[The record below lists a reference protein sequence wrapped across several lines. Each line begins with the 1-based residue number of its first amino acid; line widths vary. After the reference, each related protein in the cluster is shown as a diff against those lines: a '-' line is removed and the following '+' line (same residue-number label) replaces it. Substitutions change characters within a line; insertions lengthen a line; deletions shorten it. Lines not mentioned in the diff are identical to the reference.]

1 MSPREPSP
9 ETPMRA
15 YLSDAVLLYLEELI
29 DWESYFH
36 WRRGDAADV
45 DVDRAALREVLETAA
60 AILEEQAPKLRAG
73 WQQCARLE
81 NGQVVY
87 PPHIADTLDKLREA
101 GLVSFGVEE
110 QYGGFGLPSF
120 VANVIMQMVS
130 RADAG
135 LMTILGLQAGVAEDI
150 QRYGSEELK
159 RTYLPRFASGEVMGA
174 MDLTEPQA
182 GSDLGAIQT
191 RATTA
196 DGRTLIS
203 GNKIFITN
211 GGCEIHLV
219 LARDGETYEQ
229 SKGTTK
235 GLSLYL
241 VSRTK
246 PDGTANGVRVT
257 RLEEK
262 LGIHGSPT
270 AAVEFD
276 RAEGFLVGERGQGF
290 AAMLSLMNNARLGVA
305 AQGVG
310 IAEEA
315 LDVAIRYARTRVQ
328 FGRPIAEQPLM
339 QDRLAR
345 MALELEGSRALLY
358 RACILA
364 DQNRAIEAVQARL
377 AAGSSELSPAQAAEL
392 QDLYERNDTRLR
404 LLTPLAKY
412 MGTEAADSISRDAI
426 QVHGGLGFM
435 AESEVAKLHNDAI
448 ITTIYEGTSEIQ
460 VSFALKEIGKGA
472 LGVVFEV
479 LEQELKTFDEPRLKE
494 CAEKVRG
501 GMQQILGA
509 AGSLLADF
517 QYAMM
522 SAQSLAEV
530 VASVVAA
537 GELLKQAKADPRRFD
552 LAASWI
558 DRRMVD
564 LEGRCK
570 RIKTGTVARL
580 DRCANI
586 IALVD

>member
-1 MSPREPSP
+1 
-9 ETPMRA
+9 MRA
-15 YLSDAVLLYLEELI
+15 YLSDVVLLYLDELI
-29 DWESYFH
+29 DWDGYFN
-36 WRRGDAADV
+36 WRRGETGDAA
-45 DVDRAALREVLETAA
+45 VDRATLREILETAA
-60 AILEEQAPKLRAG
+60 RICEEQEPKLRAG
-73 WQQCARLE
+73 WHECARLE
-81 NGQVVY
+81 NGVVVY
-87 PPHIADTLDKLREA
+87 PPHIKETLDKLREA
-101 GLVSFGVEE
+101 GLISFGVEE
-110 QYGGFGLPSF
+110 QYGGFGLPAF
-120 VANVIMQMVS
+120 VANVILQMVA

-159 RTYLPRFASGEVMGA
+159 KAYLPRFASGEVMGA
-174 MDLTEPQA
+174 MDLTESQA
-182 GSDLGAIQT
+182 GSDLGAILT

-196 DGRTLIS
+196 NGKTVID

-219 LARDGETYEQ
+219 LARDAETFEQ

-241 VSRTK
+241 VTK
-246 PDGTANGVRVT
+246 TRPDGKPNGVTVT

-270 AAVEFD
+270 AAVQFEH
-276 RAEGFLVGERGQGF
+276 AEGFLVGDRGQGF
-290 AAMLSLMNNARLGVA
+290 TAMLSLMNNARLGVA
-305 AQGVG
+305 AQGIG
-310 IAEEA
+310 IAEAA

-328 FGRPIAEQPLM
+328 FDQPISEQPLM
-339 QDRLAR
+339 KDRLAK
-345 MALELEGSRALLY
+345 MTLELEGSRALLY
-358 RACILA
+358 RACALS
-364 DQNRAIEAVQARL
+364 DQNRAIEAVLARV
-377 AAGSSELSPAQAAEL
+377 AAGSKELSEAHATEL
-392 QDLYERNDTRLR
+392 QALYERNDTRIR

-426 QVHGGLGFM
+426 QIHGGLGFM
-435 AESEVAKLHNDAI
+435 AESEVAKLHSDAI

-479 LEQELKTFDEPRLKE
+479 LEQELKSFDEPRMKE
-494 CAEKVRG
+494 LADQVLA
-501 GMQQILGA
+501 GMKTILGA
-509 AGSLLADF
+509 AGALLADF
-517 QYAMM
+517 KYAMM

-530 VASVVAA
+530 VASVIAA
-537 GELLKQAKADPRRFD
+537 GELLRQAKADPRRFD
-552 LAASWI
+552 LAASWV

-580 DRCANI
+580 DRCEAI
-586 IALVD
+586 IDLAD

>member
-1 MSPREPSP
+1 
-9 ETPMRA
+9 MRA
-15 YLSDAVLLYLEELI
+15 YLSDVVLLYLDELI
-29 DWESYFH
+29 DWENYFH
-36 WRRGDAADV
+36 WRRGEHADV
-45 DVDRAALREVLETAA
+45 EVDRAAMREVLETAA
-60 AILEEQAPKLRAG
+60 QICEEQEPKLRAG
-73 WQQCARLE
+73 WDQCARLE
-81 NGQVVY
+81 KGEVIY
-87 PPHIADTLDKLREA
+87 PPHIKETLDKLREA
-101 GLVSFGVEE
+101 GLISFGVEE
-110 QYGGFGLPSF
+110 QYGGFELPAF
-120 VANVIMQMVS
+120 VANVILQMVA

-159 RTYLPRFASGEVMGA
+159 RAYLPRFASGEVMGA

-191 RATTA
+191 RATTTN
-196 DGRTLIS
+196 GRTFVD

-219 LARDGETYEQ
+219 LARDAETFDQ

-241 VSRTK
+241 VPRTGA
-246 PDGTANGVRVT
+246 DGKHNGVTVT

-270 AAVEFD
+270 AAMQYEH
-276 RAEGFLVGERGQGF
+276 AEGFLVGERGQGF
-290 AAMLSLMNNARLGVA
+290 TAMLSLMNNARLGVA
-305 AQGVG
+305 AQGIG
-310 IAEEA
+310 IAEAA
-315 LDVAIRYARTRVQ
+315 LDVAIRYARARVQ
-328 FGRPIAEQPLM
+328 FDQPISEQPLM
-339 QDRLAR
+339 KDRLAR
-345 MALELEGSRALLY
+345 MTLELEGSRALLY
-358 RACILA
+358 RACALT
-364 DQNRAIEAVQARL
+364 DQNRAIETVLARIEK
-377 AAGSSELSPAQAAEL
+377 GSKEMSEAQATDL
-392 QDLYERNDTRLR
+392 QTLYERNETRIR

-426 QVHGGLGFM
+426 QIHGGLGFM
-435 AESEVAKLHNDAI
+435 AESEVAKLHSDAI

-479 LEQELKTFDEPRLKE
+479 LEEELKSYEDPRL
-494 CAEKVRG
+494 AELADKVLA
-501 GMQQILGA
+501 GMKQILGA
-509 AGSLLADF
+509 AGALLADF
-517 QYAMM
+517 KYAMM

-530 VASVVAA
+530 VASVIAA

-570 RIKTGTVARL
+570 RIKTGTIARL
-580 DRCANI
+580 DRAEAI
-586 IALVD
+586 IDLAD

>member
-1 MSPREPSP
+1 
-9 ETPMRA
+9 MRA
-15 YLSDAVLLYLEELI
+15 YLSDVVLLYLDELI

-36 WRRGDAADV
+36 WRRGEHADAEI
-45 DVDRAALREVLETAA
+45 DRAAMREVLETAA
-60 AILEEQAPKLRAG
+60 QICQEQEPKLRAG
-73 WQQCARLE
+73 WEQCARLE
-81 NGQVVY
+81 NGNVVY
-87 PPHIADTLDKLREA
+87 PPHIAETLDKLRQA
-101 GLVSFGVEE
+101 GLISFGVEE
-110 QYGGFGLPSF
+110 KYGGFQLPAF
-120 VANVIMQMVS
+120 VANVILQMVA

-150 QRYGSEELK
+150 QRYGSEEMK
-159 RTYLPRFASGEVMGA
+159 RVFLPRFASGEVMGA

-182 GSDLGAIQT
+182 GSDLGAILT
-191 RATTA
+191 RATTENGKTFI
-196 DGRTLIS
+196 D

-211 GGCEIHLV
+211 GGCEVHLV
-219 LARDGETYEQ
+219 LARDAETFDQ

-241 VSRTK
+241 VTRTGADGK
-246 PDGTANGVRVT
+246 PNGVTVT

-270 AAVEFD
+270 AAIQFD
-276 RAEGFLVGERGQGF
+276 HAEGALVGERGQGF
-290 AAMLSLMNNARLGVA
+290 TAMLSLMNNARLGVA
-305 AQGVG
+305 AQGIG
-310 IAEEA
+310 IAEAA
-315 LDVAIRYARTRVQ
+315 LDVAIRYARARVQ
-328 FGRPIAEQPLM
+328 FDQPIAEQPLM
-339 QDRLAR
+339 KDRLAR
-345 MALELEGSRALLY
+345 MTLELEGSRALLY
-358 RACILA
+358 RACALT
-364 DQNRAIEAVQARL
+364 DQNRAIEDVLARV
-377 AAGSSELSPAQAAEL
+377 AAGSKEMSEAQATEL
-392 QDLYERNDTRLR
+392 QALSERNETRIR

-426 QVHGGLGFM
+426 QIHGGLGFM

-479 LEQELKTFDEPRLKE
+479 LEEELKSFEEPRL
-494 CAEKVRG
+494 AELADKVLA
-501 GMQQILGA
+501 GMKQILGA
-509 AGSLLADF
+509 AGALLADF
-517 QYAMM
+517 KYAMM

-530 VASVVAA
+530 VTSVIAA

-580 DRCANI
+580 DRCAAI
-586 IALVD
+586 IDLVD

>member
-1 MSPREPSP
+1 
-9 ETPMRA
+9 MRA
-15 YLSDAVLLYLEELI
+15 YLSDVVLLYLDELI
-29 DWESYFH
+29 DWDGYFS
-36 WRRGDAADV
+36 WRRGESGDIA
-45 DVDRAALREVLETAA
+45 VDRAALREILETAA
-60 AILEEQAPKLRAG
+60 QICEEQEPKLRAG

-81 NGQVVY
+81 NGVVVY
-87 PPHIADTLDKLREA
+87 PPHIKETLDKLREA
-101 GLVSFGVEE
+101 GLISFGVEE
-110 QYGGFGLPSF
+110 QYGGFGLPAF
-120 VANVIMQMVS
+120 VANVILQMVA

-159 RTYLPRFASGEVMGA
+159 KTYLPRFASGEVMGA

-191 RATTA
+191 RATTTN
-196 DGRTLIS
+196 GRTVID
-203 GNKIFITN
+203 GNKIYITN

-219 LARDGETYEQ
+219 LARDAETFEQ

-241 VSRTK
+241 VARTL
-246 PDGTANGVRVT
+246 PDGKPNGVTVT

-270 AAVEFD
+270 AAVQFD
-276 RAEGFLVGERGQGF
+276 QAEGFLVGDLGQGF
-290 AAMLSLMNNARLGVA
+290 TAMLSLMNNARLGVA

-310 IAEEA
+310 IAEA
-315 LDVAIRYARTRVQ
+315 SLDVAIRYARTRVQ
-328 FGRPIAEQPLM
+328 FDKPIAEQPLM
-339 QDRLAR
+339 KDRLAK
-345 MALELEGSRALLY
+345 MTLELEGSRALLY
-358 RACILA
+358 RACALS
-364 DQNRAIEAVQARL
+364 DQNRAIEAVLARV
-377 AAGSSELSPAQAAEL
+377 AAGSKELSEAQATEI
-392 QDLYERNDTRLR
+392 QTLYERNDTRIR

-426 QVHGGLGFM
+426 QIHGGLGFM
-435 AESEVAKLHNDAI
+435 AESEAAKLHSDAI

-479 LEQELKTFDEPRLKE
+479 LEQELKSFDEPRMKE
-494 CAEKVRG
+494 LADQVLA

-509 AGSLLADF
+509 AGALLADF
-517 QYAMM
+517 KYAMM

-530 VASVVAA
+530 VASVIAA
-537 GELLKQAKADPRRFD
+537 GELLRQAKADPRRFD

-580 DRCANI
+580 DRCEAI
-586 IALVD
+586 IDLAD

>member
-1 MSPREPSP
+1 
-9 ETPMRA
+9 MRA
-15 YLSDAVLLYLEELI
+15 YLSDVVLLYLDELI
-29 DWESYFH
+29 DWDGYFN
-36 WRRGDAADV
+36 WRRGEAGDAAV
-45 DVDRAALREVLETAA
+45 ERATLREILETAA
-60 AILEEQAPKLRAG
+60 RICEEQEPKLRAG
-73 WQQCARLE
+73 WHECARLE
-81 NGQVVY
+81 NGVVVY
-87 PPHIADTLDKLREA
+87 PPHIKETLDKLREA
-101 GLVSFGVEE
+101 GLISFGVEE
-110 QYGGFGLPSF
+110 QYGGFGLPAF
-120 VANVIMQMVS
+120 VANVILQMVA

-159 RTYLPRFASGEVMGA
+159 KTYLPRFASGEVMGA

-196 DGRTLIS
+196 NGKTVID

-219 LARDGETYEQ
+219 LARDAETFDQ

-241 VSRTK
+241 VSRTR
-246 PDGTANGVRVT
+246 PDGKPNGVTVT

-270 AAVEFD
+270 AAVQFEN
-276 RAEGFLVGERGQGF
+276 AEGFLVGDRGQGF
-290 AAMLSLMNNARLGVA
+290 TAMLSLMNNARLGVA

-310 IAEEA
+310 IAEAA

-328 FGRPIAEQPLM
+328 FDQPISEQPLM
-339 QDRLAR
+339 KDRLAK
-345 MALELEGSRALLY
+345 MTLELEGSRALLY
-358 RACILA
+358 RACALS
-364 DQNRAIEAVQARL
+364 DQNRAIEAVLARV
-377 AAGSSELSPAQAAEL
+377 AAGSKELSEAHATEL
-392 QDLYERNDTRLR
+392 QALYERNDTRIR

-426 QVHGGLGFM
+426 QIHGGLGFM

-479 LEQELKTFDEPRLKE
+479 LEQELKSFDEPRMKE
-494 CAEKVRG
+494 LADQVLA
-501 GMQQILGA
+501 GMKTILGA
-509 AGSLLADF
+509 AGALLADF
-517 QYAMM
+517 KYAMM

-530 VASVVAA
+530 VASVIAA
-537 GELLKQAKADPRRFD
+537 GELLRQAKADPRRFD

-580 DRCANI
+580 DRCEAI
-586 IALVD
+586 IDLAD